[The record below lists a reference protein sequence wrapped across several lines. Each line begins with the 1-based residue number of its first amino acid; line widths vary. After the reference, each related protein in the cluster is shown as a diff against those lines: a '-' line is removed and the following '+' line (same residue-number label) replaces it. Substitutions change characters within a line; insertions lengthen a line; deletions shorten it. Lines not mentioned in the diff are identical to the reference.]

1 MRLIED
7 KTKTGPGVNDV
18 WMVKPDKAATACP
31 FSVSLT
37 LVNDFQP
44 TKKREVKI
52 IFSPTSSRRYIQDWS
67 GHTSHN
73 SVTPKA
79 KARDQELG
87 AGVHDI
93 IKPLKKKWE
102 RIYSAQLI
110 KHMLK

>member
-1 MRLIED
+1 
-7 KTKTGPGVNDV
+7 
-18 WMVKPDKAATACP
+18 MVKPDKAATACP

-37 LVNDFQP
+37 LINDFQP

-93 IKPLKKKWE
+93 IKPLKKNGKE
-102 RIYSAQLI
+102 YIQ
-110 KHMLK
+110 HN